1 MQTEKVCFHNSSTIS
16 NVSIGDLIFQN
27 GEFLVMFET
36 KHNSLPSV
44 DTVVTFLENS
54 VYLYRNWVKILL
66 VICKI
71 VLVLGLYH
79 DELVFH
85 LM

>member
-1 MQTEKVCFHNSSTIS
+1 MQTEKVCFHNSSTVS
-16 NVSIGDLIFQN
+16 NVAIGDLIFQN
-27 GEFLVMFET
+27 AEFLVMFET

-66 VICKI
+66 FICKM
-71 VLVLGLYH
+71 VLVLGLYN